1 MERISRSVIKKLCST
16 SQEEV
21 NYSFG
26 LIFQKYRYL
35 VYYVS
40 FDILKNEEESKDMVN
55 ETFLKMYERRTEF
68 ASESKL
74 KYFLLVTAKNLS
86 INRLKK
92 IKIHLSYSDDMIG
105 KYDTKDLSSYLAK
118 FKGLIDKDEY
128 KYLVLHLIYGFT
140 FSEIAGALKLTTSQV
155 SSKYRRGI
163 TKLRTFYGGK

>member
-16 SQEEV
+16 SKEEV
-21 NYSFG
+21 DYSFNI
-26 LIFQKYRYL
+26 IFKKYRYL

-40 FDILKNEEESKDMVN
+40 FDILKNQEEAKDMVN
-55 ETFLKMYERRTEF
+55 ETFLRMYDQRREF
-68 ASESKL
+68 DSESKL

-86 INRLKK
+86 LNRLKR
-92 IKIHLSYSDDMIG
+92 IKIHLSYSDDLIG
-105 KYDTKDLSSYLAK
+105 KYDTQSLSSYLSK

-140 FSEIAGALKLTTSQV
+140 FSEIADALKLTTSQV

-163 TKLRTFYGGK
+163 SKLRTYYGGK